1 VKKILFNIL
10 LTAFLFF
17 NIVAEASNL
26 NVFSIGY
33 FDFNKQKN
41 EAVDIRFEK
50 RLDKEIFDLGPE
62 EEPLYYIKPFYGIEI
77 TTDSAVYGIGGI
89 FIEEKI
95 SKNFFLTPSFGI
107 GAFSKGNGKDLGHEI
122 EFRSTLEISYKLKNK
137 NRIGLSIGHIS
148 NAGIGDT
155 NPGAEILSLSYQV
168 SY

>member
-1 VKKILFNIL
+1 MKKILFNIL

-95 SKNFFLTPSFGI
+95 SYKSNVEIHKYPEAEH
-107 GAFSKGNGKDLGHEI
+107 AFARH
-122 EFRSTLEISYKLKNK
+122 
-137 NRIGLSIGHIS
+137 
-148 NAGIGDT
+148 
-155 NPGAEILSLSYQV
+155 GAESYSKEEADLALERSV
-168 SY
+168 SFLDIHLK